1 MTPAVPAAPVA
12 RYRAVLRIP
21 HMPSLLGAGF
31 VGRLGVG
38 MIGLSLVLLISRA
51 TGSYAIAGLVVA
63 VQAIAGGVA
72 APILGRLMDRI
83 GQTPILVTCALAF
96 PCAVGG
102 LVAAAEWAPHIPV
115 LVACAVLFGV
125 SYPPIFAALRT
136 LLQQLGGRVGLTET
150 AFALEAIMQELL
162 FIIGP
167 LTVAVVVA
175 LASPQA
181 SLAVVAALTA
191 TGTLA
196 FATLSPSR
204 RWRSESPASGDA
216 ETVLSSPGMRTLL
229 VVSATFGVAF
239 GTLEVAL
246 PAFCADHGSQGTAGV
261 LLAALGVGSMVGGI
275 VYGGRSWQTPPHL
288 LYILFGALFAVAMV
302 PIALADSIALL
313 FVLMPLAGL
322 VVAPGA
328 AISYGLISHLSPA
341 GTISEAFTW
350 ETTAVIAGF
359 AFGGAVSGVLVEGPG
374 VRAALLFAT
383 ALAATSPLIAWGR
396 RRTLAGQ
403 GTGL

>member
-1 MTPAVPAAPVA
+1 LTATVPAAPVA
-12 RYRAVLRIP
+12 RYRALLRIP
-21 HMPSLLGAGF
+21 QMRSLLGAAF

-38 MIGLSLVLLISRA
+38 MIGLSLVLLVSRA

-63 VQAIAGGVA
+63 VQSIAAGVTT
-72 APILGRLMDRI
+72 PFLGRLMDRI
-83 GQTPILVTCALAF
+83 GQTAILVACSVIF
-96 PCAVGG
+96 PCAVAA
-102 LVAAAEWAPHIPV
+102 LVVVAQAEPRTPL
-115 LVACAVLFGV
+115 LVVCAVAFGG

-136 LLQQLGGRVGLTET
+136 LLSKLGGSLGLAET

-162 FIIGP
+162 FIVGP
-167 LTVAVVVA
+167 LTVAVSVA
-175 LASPQA
+175 LASPQVA
-181 SLAVVAALTA
+181 LAVLAAFTA

-196 FATLSPSR
+196 FAALEPSR
-204 RWRSESPASGDA
+204 RWRSDGPPAGQRQG
-216 ETVLSSPGMRTLL
+216 VLSSAGMRTVL
-229 VVSATFGVAF
+229 VVSATFGIAF

-246 PAFCADHGSQGTAGV
+246 PAFCADHGSQSTSGV

-275 VYGGRSWQTPPHL
+275 VYGGRSWRTPPHL

-328 AISYGLISHLSPA
+328 AISYGLISHLTPA

-359 AFGGAVSGVLVEGPG
+359 SFGGAVSGVLVEGPG

-383 ALAATSPLIAWGR
+383 VLAATSPAIAWGR
-396 RRTLAGQ
+396 RRTLAGEA
-403 GTGL
+403 G